1 MVTRAPRTPPG
12 PSKPPVSPKHLARY
26 WHAPQQRG
34 VVKTAR
40 NRLRVTM
47 TGSFRSVFL
56 RAFFF
61 FFYWL
66 LLVLAGWLLVL
77 V

>member
-1 MVTRAPRTPPG
+1 VVTRAPRTPPG
-12 PSKPPVSPKHLARY
+12 LDQ
-26 WHAPQQRG
+26 PQQTSPFRLSTSLDTGTRG

-47 TGSFRSVFL
+47 TGRFRSVFL

-66 LLVLAGWLLVL
+66 VLVLAGCSLLV
-77 V
+77 